1 MKGIRKVESIHKINW
16 SKRGQ
21 YFYKKQNKRVYKV
34 KTLEYNNNC
43 KEEYLIDTLA

>member
-1 MKGIRKVESIHKINW
+1 MNKIRKVESIHKINW
-16 SKRGQ
+16 SKKEQ
-21 YFYKKQNKRVYKV
+21 YFHKKHNKKVDKV